1 MRTAPTRGF
10 TLIEAIVATGLMVT
24 IVATVAH
31 VVLMAAAQ
39 SAAARQDLHAVVVAQ
54 SKLEELRAWPGV
66 PTSGND
72 AVDGISRRW
81 VVATV
86 EASSPAVLLLRVC
99 VDASSACVAT
109 LRVVRP

>member
-1 MRTAPTRGF
+1 MRTASTRGF
-10 TLIEAIVATGLMVT
+10 TLVEAVVATAVMVA

-39 SAAARQDLHAVVVAQ
+39 STAARQDLQAVVMAQ

-66 PTSGND
+66 PASGDD
-72 AVDGISRRW
+72 AIGGVARRW
-81 VVATV
+81 VVTSV
-86 EASSPAVLLLRVC
+86 DASSPAVVLLRVC

-109 LRVVRP
+109 LRVIRP

>member
-1 MRTAPTRGF
+1 MRIASTRGF
-10 TLIEAIVATGLMVT
+10 TLIEAVVATALMVT
-24 IVATVAH
+24 VVATVAH

-39 SAAARQDLHAVVVAQ
+39 STAARQDLHAVVVAQ

-66 PTSGND
+66 PTSGDD
-72 AVDGISRRW
+72 AVGGVARRW

-86 EASSPAVLLLRVC
+86 DASSPVVLLLRVC

-109 LRVVRP
+109 VRVIQP